1 MSDTLENEAIAEA
14 LAVIDQSLE
23 RVHERGMLTSSEV
36 SDLLLD
42 VRLLLVGTA
51 LAVASLLYVLYPLFR
66 ADIAVAPR
74 HHFDARRGQSPAVGA
89 LRELEFDRETGK
101 ISDADYE
108 PLKARYTEQALAV
121 MRAGDARVC
130 ERCGPRPEQD
140 AEFCSKCGAALLS

>member
-1 MSDTLENEAIAEA
+1 MTA
-14 LAVIDQSLE
+14 LF
-23 RVHERGMLTSSEV
+23 
-36 SDLLLD
+36 
-42 VRLLLVGTA
+42 VGTA
-51 LAVASLLYVLYPLFR
+51 LAVVSLVYVLYPLFR

-74 HHFDARRGQSPAVGA
+74 PHGHAARRQSPAVDA

-101 ISDADYE
+101 ISDADYG

-121 MRAGDARVC
+121 MRAGDSRVC